1 MAETA
6 RRGDGSCDA
15 LIIGGG
21 HNGLVCAAYLAGA
34 GLKVTVL
41 ERRAVVGGAAVTEE
55 FHPGFRNSV
64 AAYTVSL
71 LNPKVI
77 RDLDLA
83 GHGLRIVERRCA
95 NFLPTADGG
104 YLLTGEGRTQ
114 AEVARFSAR
123 DAARLPEYAERLEAV
138 ADVLREL
145 ALTTPPNVLEGSWRA
160 ALPELVRAARVGGRL
175 RRLDMSSRRELLALF
190 AMSAGDYLD
199 NWFESEPLKAV
210 YGFDGIVGN
219 YASPYSAGSAYV
231 LLHHVFGEVNGKR
244 GVWGHAIGGMGAITQ
259 AMARAAT
266 ARGAL
271 IRVAT
276 AVREVLVEGDR
287 AVGVLT
293 ESGESLRAA
302 AVISNLNPKL
312 LYLDMFA
319 PEALPPEFREHISH
333 WRCGSGTFRM
343 NVALTELPDFS
354 CLPGRKPA
362 DHHTAGIIIA
372 PTLAYMERA
381 YFDART
387 HGWSR
392 APIIEL
398 VIPSTLDDTLAPRDK
413 HVASLFCQHVAP
425 QLPDGESWDGHREAV
440 ADLMIDTVNAYA
452 PNFKAAVLG
461 RQIMSPLDLERTFG
475 LIGGDISHGTLSLD
489 QLFCARPMLGY
500 GNYRGPL
507 LGLYMCGAGTHPGG
521 GVTGAPGHNAAR
533 EILSDFRRGRT
544 STASWWAACRR
555 RWRVPRIRPG
565 HACAPSSRRPS
576 ARRISTRTRW
586 RCGWCSGGCTATRA

>member
-1 MAETA
+1 MAEAA

-41 ERRAVVGGAAVTEE
+41 ERRALVGGAAVTEE

-219 YASPYSAGSAYV
+219 YASPYTPGSAYV

-244 GVWGHAIGGMGAITQ
+244 GAWGHAIGGMGAITQ

-271 IRVAT
+271 IRVST

-343 NVALTELPDFS
+343 NVALAELPDFS
-354 CLPGRKPA
+354 CLPGRAPA

-387 HGWSR
+387 LGWSR

-398 VIPSTLDDTLAPRDK
+398 VIPSTLDDTLAPRGK

-425 QLPDGESWDGHREAV
+425 QLPAGESWDAHREAV

-507 LGLYMCGAGTHPGG
+507 PGLYMCGAGTHPGG
-521 GVTGAPGHNAAR
+521 GVTGAAGHNAAR
-533 EILSDFRRGRT
+533 EILSDFRHGRL
-544 STASWWAACRR
+544 RR
-555 RWRVPRIRPG
+555 V
-565 HACAPSSRRPS
+565 A
-576 ARRISTRTRW
+576 
-586 RCGWCSGGCTATRA
+586 